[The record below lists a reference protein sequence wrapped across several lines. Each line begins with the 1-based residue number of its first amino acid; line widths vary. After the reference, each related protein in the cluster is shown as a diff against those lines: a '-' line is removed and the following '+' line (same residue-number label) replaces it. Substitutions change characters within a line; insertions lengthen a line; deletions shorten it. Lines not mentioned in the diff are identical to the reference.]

1 MKLKECLNG
10 NKMPKIPLIIICSP
24 TATGKTHLAMQ
35 LAQAAGGE
43 IVNADSL
50 QVYRYLDIGTA
61 KPTQEERNRVAHH
74 LIDVVDPDEEF
85 NAAIYTEQARAVIEK
100 LARTG
105 KPVFV
110 VGGTGLYIRALL
122 QGIIATPPVDENI
135 RNYYREL
142 RDRYGRE
149 YLFGLLRARDPQAA
163 GRINPNDSVRVIRA
177 LEVMEQ
183 SGQSIV
189 TLQQKHL
196 FADCPYDACKIG
208 LRVERTELKKRI
220 AMRTERMVEAGLV
233 DEVRG
238 LLSRG
243 YSEKLKP
250 LQSLG
255 YKQVVE
261 FIRGRYA
268 WDRALDLINQDTWQ
282 YSKRQLTWFSADKTI
297 NWFAPDQFE
306 EIRKTIETFRT
317 KTTLVEGS
325 NIDLT

>member
-1 MKLKECLNG
+1 
-10 NKMPKIPLIIICSP
+10 MPRIPLIVICSP

-35 LAQAAGGE
+35 LAEAFGGQ

-61 KPTQEERNRVAHH
+61 KPTREERSRVTHH
-74 LIDVVDPDEEF
+74 LVDVVDPDEEF
-85 NAAIYTEQARAVIEK
+85 NAAIYAEQARAIIEK
-100 LARTG
+100 LAREN

-122 QGIIATPPVDENI
+122 QGIIATPPVDEKI
-135 RNYYREL
+135 RNHYRGL
-142 RDRYGRE
+142 RDRHGKE
-149 YLFGLLRARDPQAA
+149 YLFGLLRERDPQAA
-163 GRINPNDSVRVIRA
+163 GRINPNDAVRVIRA
-177 LEVMEQ
+177 LEVLEQ

-208 LRVERTELKKRI
+208 LSVHREELKKRI
-220 AMRTERMVEAGLV
+220 AARTAWMMEAGLV

-238 LLSRG
+238 LLARG

-261 FIRGRYA
+261 FIQGRHA
-268 WDRALDLINQDTWQ
+268 WDRAIDLMNRDTWQ
-282 YSKRQLTWFSADKTI
+282 YSKRQLTWFSADKAI

-306 EIRKTIETFRT
+306 DIRKTVETFLI
-317 KTTLVEGS
+317 KKALVDGI